1 MPLAGPERTDE
12 DLVAAVGTRGDR
24 ESFAELFR
32 RHEASAYGLA
42 LRITRDHETA
52 DDVLQE
58 AMLRI
63 WKAAPRYKLEGT
75 VRNWI
80 LKTTARESLMA
91 LRKQRRKLAHEK
103 RAGAMNQPAAA
114 APDQQAERT
123 ELQSRLRRLIDQLPE
138 VEQQLLALYYAG
150 DLSQREISKQLD
162 MPQTTVSMRMQNALN
177 SLRASL
183 AALTATAIVLD
194 RDLLAPALCGN
205 RSAGVGV
212 ETLLARLSGRLK
224 AGRRASMRTYAAAGA
239 VGLGILAA
247 LGLWLYPSAPG
258 SKAAL
263 PASAPELPAKPEKF
277 QYEWNLDKL
286 PEGFRILY
294 GTPKFTTGTEAGL
307 HARPR
312 KRVVVAF
319 PKLDWPQAFRVK
331 AYLSSET
338 VAGPA
343 TTAGIE
349 WLQDGRTLG
358 HRKFLSG
365 ADYYRRKVDTKA
377 GGPPL
382 ELLYLG
388 PDMCMHLGGEAW
400 TISEFSGRSD
410 GTLGCYMDGMTLHR
424 LVIEALTPEETEALA
439 KRIAHIKRV
448 GPHSIVGPAMLYQDS
463 GFELPAVKP

>member
-1 MPLAGPERTDE
+1 MPLAGPERSDE
-12 DLVAAVGTRGDR
+12 DLVAAMGARGDR
-24 ESFAELFR
+24 TAFAELFR

-42 LRITRDHETA
+42 LRITHDHETA
-52 DDVLQE
+52 ADVIQE

-63 WKAAPRYKLEGT
+63 WKAAPRYRQEGT

-80 LKTTARESLMA
+80 LKTTARESLMT
-91 LRKQRRKLAHEK
+91 LRKQRRKQAHEK
-103 RAGAMNQPAAA
+103 RAGAVSRPVPAS
-114 APDQQAERT
+114 PEQQAERS
-123 ELQSRLRRLIDQLPE
+123 ELQAQLRGVIDRLPE

-150 DLSQREISKQLD
+150 DLSQREISKQMD

-183 AALTATAIVLD
+183 AGLSATAIVLD

-205 RSAGVGV
+205 QSAGIGV
-212 ETLLARLSGRLK
+212 EALLTRLSGRLK
-224 AGRRASMRTYAAAGA
+224 AGRRASVWTRAVAGAAG
-239 VGLGILAA
+239 LGMLAA
-247 LGLWLYPSAPG
+247 LGLWLYPSAPEAR
-258 SKAAL
+258 AAL
-263 PASAPELPAKPEKF
+263 PASAPEQPAKPAKF
-277 QYEWNLDKL
+277 QYTWSLDKL
-286 PEGFRILY
+286 PEGFQILY
-294 GTPKFTTGTEAGL
+294 GTPEFKTGTEAGL

-319 PKLDWPQAFRVK
+319 PKLDWPHAFRVK

-343 TTAGIE
+343 TTTGIE

-365 ADYYRRKVDTKA
+365 ANYYRRKVDTKA

-388 PDMCMHLGGEAW
+388 PDMCMNLGGEAW
-400 TISEFSGRSD
+400 TISEFSGR
-410 GTLGCYMDGMTLHR
+410 GNGILGCYVDGMTLHR
-424 LVIEALTPEETEALA
+424 LVIEALTPEETETLA
-439 KRIAHIKRV
+439 KRIAHIKLA

-463 GFELPAVKP
+463 GFELPVAKP